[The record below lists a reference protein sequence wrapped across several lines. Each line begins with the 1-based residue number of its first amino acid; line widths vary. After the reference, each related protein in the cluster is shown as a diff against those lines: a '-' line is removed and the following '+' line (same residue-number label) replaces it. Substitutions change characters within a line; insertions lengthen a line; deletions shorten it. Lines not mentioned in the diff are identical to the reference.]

1 MAIKRLSRSA
11 GLAVPTNI
19 ANPNNNINSS
29 NSTISTTDNVLW
41 LNSKQINKG
50 IKIEYQNNGKV
61 QTTTIQRPTPPTK
74 KSFASLFH
82 ILAYTFTFIVMSLN
96 IYVQYHSNQYNM
108 HISRAKELL
117 QRSKLGMGGSAAMDP
132 THRNLQA
139 VDSEEVI
146 KALEELTKAEEE
158 EVTFTLPDSLA
169 MNVAD
174 YIPNVPDAMELMND
188 INNYTNSL
196 AADFIASDAEEDRQ
210 MATNL
215 HEYVEWGKNN
225 VHGLLSSA
233 HDWIDTVKVNGL
245 RGSSADVDTEKED
258 TASDINEDS
267 GDDKDGAA
275 WMDGLDEDEDDEE
288 DIKLTDTIKRRS
300 LPDVDTTQQQENNSV
315 VSDENGVEDSS
326 LANEAVVANPI
337 KDTSIKEDTIKSS
350 KEKSSTPSDI
360 DKDEHIVDVK
370 EVVKK
375 ILPSIATAEAKLD
388 AKSPEGSTEH
398 KPSKGLAATKT
409 SLVKPRGVVKGEE
422 THLNKQH
429 AHHQDKKEKAS
440 ITQKRAVSLAAAL
453 TSNQAVSSYTLENA
467 LQVFDVYNDSVAV
480 VIYDPKDDKFNFLYT
495 DDIKWKASHFKR
507 IRTVMTNS
515 LRRLHPERFNPKAS
529 EFVFVIASN
538 DYPQYKFE
546 ENKCYHNHQ
555 DKSCVS
561 NDFPPILH
569 LGSVFK
575 HPVVPSTITMPL
587 PERNHLACFHQW
599 LEHGSVCKL
608 LKPKA
613 KGNPQGIEFGNQEW
627 KDLIPQVIWRGSDQ
641 SFLHR
646 AIHGLRR
653 PHFDTDIELKLTG
666 KKNKKNIA
674 ATKAL
679 RAIYDH
685 LLPRWKGVV
694 LTSEAEHA
702 QHNGGLPW
710 ANIKFT
716 TAITHGKDGN
726 KAFYNKF
733 VEHGISAIGESMS
746 HEELSKYKYHIDIGG
761 SGGTAIDTLDKLAM
775 PGLLFHHETQTK
787 DYLHSIMKPMVHYV
801 PIRGDLSDLQA
812 KFEWAEKNPDKAQK
826 IAKQASHLVKRL
838 STDAGFLKLS
848 KELFEEPLS
857 SVVAAYKPLKNGVSW
872 KEFIN
877 KHKDGNKR
885 TLRPR
890 WKCGGLEQGDC
901 LEVHGNLRHGSSK
914 AKLGEKKTK
923 VKSKEE
929 ATKAKK
935 FNAQPQ
941 VVVDLV

>member
-1 MAIKRLSRSA
+1 MAIKRLSRP

-19 ANPNNNINSS
+19 ANPNNNINSGS
-29 NSTISTTDNVLW
+29 STISTTDNVLW

-61 QTTTIQRPTPPTK
+61 QTTTIQRPPTK

-117 QRSKLGMGGSAAMDP
+117 QRSKLGMGGTTAMDP
-132 THRNLQA
+132 THRSLQA

-146 KALEELTKAEEE
+146 KALKELTKAEEE
-158 EVTFTLPDSLA
+158 EVTFTLPESLA

-174 YIPNVPDAMELMND
+174 YIPDVLPDAMELMND
-188 INNYTNSL
+188 INNYTHSL
-196 AADFIASDAEEDRQ
+196 AADFVASDAE
-210 MATNL
+210 MAANL
-215 HEYVEWGKNN
+215 HEYVKWGKSN
-225 VHGLLSSA
+225 VHDLLSSA

-258 TASDINEDS
+258 TASYINEDS
-267 GDDKDGAA
+267 GDVKDGAA
-275 WMDGLDEDEDDEE
+275 WMDGLDEDEDNEE
-288 DIKLTDTIKRRS
+288 DIKLMGTIKRRS

-326 LANEAVVANPI
+326 SANEAVVVNPI

-350 KEKSSTPSDI
+350 KEKSSTPSDTK
-360 DKDEHIVDVK
+360 KDEVVDVK

-388 AKSPEGSTEH
+388 AKSPERSTKKVTVEH

-409 SLVKPRGVVKGEE
+409 SLIKPRGVVKGEE
-422 THLNKQH
+422 THLNKQQT
-429 AHHQDKKEKAS
+429 HHQDKKEKAS
-440 ITQKRAVSLAAAL
+440 TTQKKAVSLAA
-453 TSNQAVSSYTLENA
+453 TTTNQAVSSYTFENA
-467 LQVFDVYNDSVAV
+467 LQVFDVYDDSVAV
-480 VIYDPKDDKFNFLYT
+480 VIYDPKEDKFNFLYT
-495 DDIKWKASHFKR
+495 DDIKWDASHFKR

-515 LRRLHPERFNPKAS
+515 LRRLHPDRFNPKAS
-529 EFVFVIASN
+529 EFVFVLASN

-546 ENKCYHNHQ
+546 QNKCYHNYQ
-555 DKSCVS
+555 GKSCVP
-561 NDFPPILH
+561 NNFPPILQ

-575 HPVVPSTITMPL
+575 HPVVPSTIAMPL
-587 PERNHLACFHQW
+587 AERNHLPCFHQW

-627 KDLIPQVIWRGSDQ
+627 KDLIPQVVWRGADQ

-646 AIHGLRR
+646 VIHGLRK
-653 PHFDTDIELKLTG
+653 PHFDTDVEPKLTG
-666 KKNKKNIA
+666 KKDKKNTD

-679 RAIYDH
+679 RAVYDH

-702 QHNGGLPW
+702 QPKGGALPW

-716 TAITHGKDGN
+716 SAVTHGKDNNN

-733 VEHGISAIGESMS
+733 VKHGIPALGEPMS

-761 SGGTAIDTLDKLAM
+761 SGGTAIDTIDKLAM

-801 PIRGDLSDLQA
+801 PVRGDLSDLHA

-838 STDAGFLKLS
+838 STDAGFLKLF

-857 SVVAAYKPLKNGVSW
+857 SAVAAYKPLKNGVSW
-872 KEFIN
+872 REFIN
-877 KHKDGNKR
+877 KHKGGNKR

-890 WKCGGLEQGDC
+890 WKCVGLEQGDC
-901 LEVHGNLRHGSSK
+901 LEVHGNLRLRHDSSK
-914 AKLGEKKTK
+914 A
-923 VKSKEE
+923 E
-929 ATKAKK
+929 APAKK
-935 FNAQPQ
+935 ANLKPHQ